1 MKKTLLIL
9 LLIFG
14 FEGYAQNQPVLDEIV
29 AVVGDH
35 IILRSDLEAE
45 YTQAK
50 KDMSFYPGDL
60 KCEILNQ
67 LIIQKLYLH
76 KGERDSI
83 YSNPEMVESELDR
96 RVKYYASQIGGE
108 ARLVQYLGMT
118 ID

>member
-1 MKKTLLIL
+1 LKKTIFIL
-9 LLIFG
+9 FLFLG
-14 FEGYAQNQPVLDEIV
+14 VSSYAQKKPVIDEIV

-45 YTQAK
+45 YMQAK
-50 KDMSFYPGDL
+50 KDMSFYSGDL

-83 YSNPEMVESELDR
+83 YSTPEMVESELDR
-96 RVKYYASQIGGE
+96 RVSYYASQIGGE
-108 ARLVQYLGMT
+108 A
-118 ID
+118 

>member
-1 MKKTLLIL
+1 LKKTLSIL
-9 LLIFG
+9 FLFLG
-14 FEGYAQNQPVLDEIV
+14 VNCYAQNQPVIDEIV
-29 AVVGDH
+29 AVVGEH
-35 IILRSDLEAE
+35 VILRSDLEAE
-45 YTQAK
+45 YTQVK
-50 KDMSFYPGDL
+50 QDMSFYPGDL

-83 YSNPEMVESELDR
+83 YSSPEMVESELDR

-108 ARLVQYLGMT
+108 ARLAQYLGMT